1 MKKIIVAGILSLT
14 GCVEDDRVLCKE
26 SDAGLS
32 DAGLSDA
39 GEVGDAGD
47 VACVSEQFIAFPDLL
62 VNVER

>member
-1 MKKIIVAGILSLT
+1 MKKIIVAAILGLT

-32 DAGLSDA
+32 DAGV
-39 GEVGDAGD
+39 VGDAGD
-47 VACVSEQFIAFPDLL
+47 VACISEQFIAFPVLL

>member
-32 DAGLSDA
+32 DAG
-39 GEVGDAGD
+39 EVGDAGD
-47 VACVSEQFIAFPDLL
+47 VACVNEQLIAFPDLL
-62 VNVER
+62 ADTER

>member
-14 GCVEDDRVLCKE
+14 GCVEDDRVLCE
-26 SDAGLS
+26 ES

-47 VACVSEQFIAFPDLL
+47 VACISEQFYCFP
-62 VNVER
+62 RPASKC